1 MVPSL
6 RGSLI
11 FCPPPPLQN
20 LKVNI
25 EIQLWG
31 QIKLASRLVGGG
43 ALYGYH
49 EIKQIFANKYQPK
62 GEESRRIN

>member
-11 FCPPPPLQN
+11 FWPPPLQN

-43 ALYGYH
+43 GH
-49 EIKQIFANKYQPK
+49 CMDTMKS
-62 GEESRRIN
+62 SRYLPISISQRAKKVVQ